1 MAFDEC
7 IQLCKTGVLLEK
19 KDTELKARKKEYD
32 KAVPMLQNYIKE
44 LGKEN
49 KVHLVI
55 ELLDIYL
62 QTENMKEIAE
72 ILDSEAELLP
82 YRPQT
87 PQKHFDIVII
97 KVNKEKVLSD
107 AFISKKE
114 VFSSNAEDSIL
125 GFSLYWLASPS

>member
-1 MAFDEC
+1 M
-7 IQLCKTGVLLEK
+7 EK